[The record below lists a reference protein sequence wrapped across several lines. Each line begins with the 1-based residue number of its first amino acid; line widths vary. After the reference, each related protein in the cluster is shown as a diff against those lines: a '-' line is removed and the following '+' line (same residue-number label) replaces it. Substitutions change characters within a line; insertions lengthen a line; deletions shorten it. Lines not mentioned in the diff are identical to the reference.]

1 MEITVPV
8 LKKSGDVGKR
18 TVAADGFRRFGKKVL
33 LREYV
38 EMAEARKRTGTHAA
52 LTRSEVAGSTQK
64 IYRQKGTGRARHGS
78 DKAPQLRGGGMCFA
92 KKPRRYGW
100 SMPKQAR
107 RAALEA
113 AVRGKLED
121 GEVRIVEAFA
131 FDRPKTKEFADLL
144 KRLEVKGTF
153 LVVPN
158 AHDARIWQSCRNLPG
173 SLYRVVADLNAY
185 EVLKQKYLVIESDAL
200 KALEERF
207 SRG

>member
-1 MEITVPV
+1 MEVTVPV
-8 LKKSGDVGKR
+8 LKKSGGVGKR
-18 TVAADGFRRFGKKVL
+18 TIAADGFRRFGKKVL

-38 EMAEARKRTGTHAA
+38 EMAEARKRAGTHSA

-64 IYRQKGTGRARHGS
+64 IYRQKGTGRSRHGS

-92 KKPRRYGW
+92 KKPRDFGW

-121 GEVRIVEAFA
+121 GEVRLVEEFA
-131 FDRPKTKEFADLL
+131 FDRPRTKEFAALL
-144 KRLEVKGTF
+144 KQLEVDGTF

-158 AHDARIWQSCRNLPG
+158 AHDKKIWQSCRNIQG
-173 SLYRVVADLNAY
+173 ALYRAVSDLNAY
-185 EVLKQKYLVIESDAL
+185 EVLKQKYLVIEADAL